1 MKKRTSR
8 VPMTVITSSGDKA
21 TRQGFSDALI
31 ELGAENPNVVV
42 LGGDVSGSVKV
53 DTFAKTYPDRFF
65 SVGVAEAD
73 MMGIAAGLALV
84 GKIPF
89 ASAYGEFAAGRPFDQ
104 IRQSL
109 AYSEMPVKI
118 CASHC
123 GITVGP
129 DGATHQSLEDVALM
143 SVLPHMTVLSP
154 CDYLETKRAVKA
166 SLSVTGGPVYIRF
179 FRDPTPMFTD
189 AGTPFTI
196 GKANTLIEGDDVAII
211 ASGLQVWEAI
221 QAAEWLASEGISARV
236 INMHTVKPLDGETV
250 LKAAKET
257 GAIVTA
263 EDHQIHGGLG
273 GAVAEFLS
281 RNLPT
286 VQEFVAVNDTF
297 GESGRGDELMKKYG
311 IDREAIVAAA
321 RRALSRKKG
330 RRK

>member
-1 MKKRTSR
+1 
-8 VPMTVITSSGDKA
+8 MTTIKSNGDKA

-53 DTFAKTYPDRFF
+53 DTFAKTYPERFF

-109 AYSEMPVKI
+109 AYSEIPVKI

-143 SVLPHMTVLSP
+143 RVLPHMTVISP
-154 CDYLETKRAVKA
+154 CDYLETKRAVKE
-166 SLSVTGGPVYIRF
+166 SLTITKGPVYIRF
-179 FRDPTPMFTD
+179 FRDPTPMFTGED
-189 AGTPFTI
+189 TPFVI
-196 GKANTLIEGDDVAII
+196 GKANTLIEGNDVAII

-221 QAAEWLASEGISARV
+221 QAAENLHQHGISARV
-236 INMHTVKPLDGETV
+236 INMHTIKPLDTDTV
-250 LKAAKET
+250 LKAARET

-263 EDHQIHGGLG
+263 EDHQINCGLG
-273 GAVAEFLS
+273 GAVAEYLA
-281 RNLPT
+281 RTHPT

-297 GESGRGDELMKKYG
+297 GESGNGVELMRKYE
-311 IDREAIVAAA
+311 IDRESIVRAA
-321 RRALSRKKG
+321 RKAVARKSDG
-330 RRK
+330 RVVQ

>member
-1 MKKRTSR
+1 
-8 VPMTVITSSGDKA
+8 MTKIESHGEKA
-21 TRQGFSDALI
+21 TRQGFSDAI
-31 ELGAENPNVVV
+31 MELGQENPNVVV

-53 DTFAKTYPDRFF
+53 DAFAKAYPEKFF

-129 DGATHQSLEDVALM
+129 DGATHQSLEDIALM
-143 SVLPHMTVLSP
+143 RVLPHMTVICPS
-154 CDYLETKRAVKA
+154 DYLETKRAVKA
-166 SLSVTGGPVYIRF
+166 SLSITKGPVYIRF
-179 FRDPTPMFTD
+179 FRDNTPMFNGESTE
-189 AGTPFTI
+189 FRI
-196 GKANTLIEGDDVAII
+196 GRANTLIDGNDVSII
-211 ASGLQVWEAI
+211 ACGLQVWEAI
-221 QAAEWLASEGISARV
+221 KAAETLHSEGISARV
-236 INMHTVKPLDGETV
+236 INMHTVKPLDKEAIV
-250 LKAAKET
+250 KAAKET

-273 GAVAEFLS
+273 SAVAECLAQL
-281 RNLPT
+281 LPT
-286 VQEFVAVNDTF
+286 PQEFVAVNDTF
-297 GESGRGDELMKKYG
+297 GESGKGSELMEKYG
-311 IDREAIVAAA
+311 IARGNIVQAVKKV
-321 RRALSRKKG
+321 LKRKK
-330 RRK
+330 